1 MIQISNAS
9 RYAIRAMVDVAAV
22 SDGGVVTTQEIAE
35 RQDIPQAFLTKI
47 VQRLVLAG
55 LVRAYRGAAGGIAL
69 VQRAEEINSRQII
82 EAVQGPIFL
91 AQCLIQPG
99 ECPRRETCP
108 VHDVLME
115 MQNSILKILE
125 GVTLA
130 SLVARGKE
138 LAVTQTM

>member
-9 RYAIRAMVDVAAV
+9 RYAIRAMVDAAV
-22 SDGGVVTTQEIAE
+22 ADGIVTTKEIAE

-47 VQRLVLAG
+47 IQRLVRAEL
-55 LVRAYRGAAGGIAL
+55 LRAYQGAAGGIAL
-69 VQRAEEINSRQII
+69 VQSAEQVNLRQII

-99 ECPRRETCP
+99 ECSKLETCS
-108 VHDVLME
+108 VHEVLME
-115 MQNSILKILE
+115 MQNSVLKILE
-125 GVTLA
+125 GVSLA

-138 LAVTQTM
+138 LAVTQTR